1 MPGRCREV
9 SSWCSTASARGSSF
23 FRRLHLHV
31 SALVRTKGSSIIPA
45 VLGRGVLA
53 QVQRPPRDTQ

>member
-1 MPGRCREV
+1 MFHRLRPGIK
-9 SSWCSTASARGSSF
+9 F